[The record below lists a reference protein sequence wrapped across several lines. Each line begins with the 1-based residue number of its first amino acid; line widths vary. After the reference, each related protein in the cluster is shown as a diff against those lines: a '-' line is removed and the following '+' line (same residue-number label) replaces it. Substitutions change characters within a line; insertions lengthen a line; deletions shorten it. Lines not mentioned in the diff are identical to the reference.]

1 MKIRDRL
8 LLMAGACI
16 TLILI
21 FSIIVYV
28 SFNKVAEENER
39 ELIAQEI
46 GHTVSELDIIMY
58 EYLTYREERMIQ
70 QWNSKYDVSLEITEK
85 AVYEELEV
93 IKTDYADLKNLFSQI
108 ITNYDKQGS
117 SELEERLVAQFL
129 IKSHTIIFD
138 SSKIAKEA
146 YNNAIEAQ
154 RTANNSMLITLAVIF
169 VLLSVISLHTT
180 RKITKPLDELTKGT
194 EIIGKGDFTHRID
207 IKSKDEIGDLA
218 TAFNKMAIDLKK
230 SREDLKKYSN
240 ELEKKVEERTKKLR
254 EKVDALERF
263 SRLSVGRELRMVDLK
278 KKMKEMGDQANK
290 RK

>member
-154 RTANNSMLITLAVIF
+154 RTANNSMLVTLAVIF

-180 RKITKPLDELTKGT
+180 RQITKPLDELTKGT